1 MKVTNKFLII
11 PIAAAGL
18 LMSSCKKQL
27 EDQQPQASLDA
38 TRGFSSAS
46 SITSGLFGVYSGLQS
61 ASYYGLEYNLFA
73 DLGADNLTHVGTFP
87 TFAQIANRQIL
98 TDNVNVNNDY
108 NAIYININNANTI
121 LNAIPGVTDP
131 SLNKDAISA
140 ELRVLRAMMYFDLIR
155 YWGGSPTG
163 YNKAGGAGVSI
174 RTKPTLVEAD
184 ATPLARNTEAEVYT
198 QILSDIDFALGVAS
212 YPNRI
217 TNRFGKDA
225 ANALKGRIQLY
236 REQWADA
243 EALATTVIGSGR
255 YTLLTNANYANIWL
269 TKNSAES
276 IFELDFNSADQNSIA
291 FYYYP
296 TTNGGRNE
304 VSSSTSL
311 NDAHEAG
318 DVRKG
323 VNFTVASAGPPA
335 IPAAKTRKFSRTAT
349 GDDNVILFRLA
360 ETYLIRAE
368 ARVRQSAT
376 GAEPIAQN
384 GLADLNVI
392 RVRAG
397 LTPLISVVKQDIL
410 DAILRERRVE
420 LAHEGHRWFDLRRYN
435 LISTLGVTQAYRAL
449 WPIPQREVLTS
460 GGIIK
465 QNDQY

>member
-1 MKVTNKFLII
+1 MKLTNKFLMI
-11 PIAAAGL
+11 PIAALGL
-18 LMSSCKKQL
+18 LMTSCKKQL

-46 SITSGLFGVYSGLQS
+46 SIISGLYGVYSGFQS

-73 DLGADNLTHVGTFP
+73 ELGADNLTHVGTFP
-87 TFAQIANRQIL
+87 TFAQIANKQIL

-108 NAIYININNANTI
+108 NAINININNANTI
-121 LNAIPGVTDP
+121 LNAIPGVSDP
-131 SLNKDAISA
+131 SLNRDAITA

-163 YNKAGGAGVSI
+163 YNKPGGKGVSI

-184 ATPLARNTEAEVYT
+184 AVPIARSTEAEVYT
-198 QILSDIDFALGVAS
+198 QILSDIDYALGVAS
-212 YPNRI
+212 YSNKI

-225 ANALKGRIQLY
+225 ANALKARVQLY

-243 EALATTVIGSGR
+243 EILATTVINSGR
-255 YTLLTNANYANIWL
+255 YTLVSNANYANIWL
-269 TKNSAES
+269 TKNSSES

-304 VSSSTSL
+304 VSSSISL
-311 NDAHEAG
+311 NNAHEAG

-323 VNFTVASAGPPA
+323 INYTVAATG
-335 IPAAKTRKFSRTAT
+335 IPAAKTRKFSRIST

-376 GAEPIAQN
+376 GADPIAQN
-384 GLADLNVI
+384 GLADLNII
-392 RVRAG
+392 RARAG
-397 LTPLISVVKQDIL
+397 LTPFVSVVKQDIL

-435 LISTLGVTQAYRAL
+435 LISTMGVSQSFRAL

-460 GGIIK
+460 GNIIV